1 MSALIYIHG
10 FLSSPLSHKA
20 QQVKA
25 WLGENRA
32 DIDYHCPF
40 IPPYPGQARDLLEN
54 LVESLVESQAEA
66 QPRPVYLMGSSLGGF
81 WATYLAE
88 KYDLRAVLINPAVK
102 PSMLMPEYVGVEL
115 QNYHTDDTHVL
126 SERHIDELRA
136 VDTPQIHRLA
146 NYWLMAQ
153 TGDETLDYRLA
164 VEKYQGCKQLVEEGG
179 DHAFQGFE
187 HWISD
192 AIDFLAARET
202 RVC

>member
-20 QQVKA
+20 QQVQT
-25 WLGENRA
+25 WLAENRT

-40 IPPYPGQARDLLEN
+40 LPPYPGQARDLLES
-54 LVESLVESQAEA
+54 LVESL
-66 QPRPVYLMGSSLGGF
+66 PGPVYLMGSSLGGF

-115 QNYHTDDTHVL
+115 QNYHTDDTYVL
-126 SERHIDELRA
+126 SEQHIDELRA
-136 VDTPQIHRLA
+136 VDTPQIQRLD

-164 VEKYQGCKQLVEEGG
+164 VEKYRGCKQLVEEGG
-179 DHAFQGFE
+179 DHAFQDFE
-187 HWISD
+187 RWIGRT
-192 AIDFLAARET
+192 IDFLEARET
-202 RVC
+202 CAC